1 MTLGKLNLPL
11 FMARRI
17 YKDKG
22 DKYKVSRPAIRIAT
36 IGVAIG
42 LAVMVV
48 TVSVVL
54 GFKHTIRDKV
64 VGFGSHIQVE
74 NFLALQSTDPYPIC
88 LDDSLMQ
95 VLRNTDGV
103 EHVERFALAQG
114 ILKTDSDFLGM
125 TFKGVGPEYDFTF
138 IKRNLVAGDI
148 PRFSDGSSHYRL
160 LISQMTANKLKLG
173 VGDKVYAYFISNDDV
188 RARRFTV
195 SGIYQTNLTQF
206 DQSLCFTDLYTA
218 VKLNNWLD
226 GQCTGAELTVT
237 DFSKLNE
244 TAANVVRHVNR
255 TPDKYGDILTSQT
268 IDEAYPQI
276 FSWLELLDINV
287 WIILALMICVAGF
300 TMISGLLIIILERT
314 QMIGTLK
321 ALGARNSTVRHTFL
335 WFAVFIIGR
344 GLLFGNIAGI
354 GLVVLQKYTGIIK
367 LDPATYY
374 VSTAPMEL
382 NLPIIVALNVAT
394 LLISVFV
401 LIAPSYLISHIHPAK
416 SMRYE

>member
-11 FMARRI
+11 FLARRI

-88 LDDSLMQ
+88 VDDSLMR
-95 VLRNTDGV
+95 VLRATDGV
-103 EHVERFALAQG
+103 KHVERFALTQG

-138 IKRNLVAGDI
+138 IRQNLVAGDI
-148 PRFSDGSSHYRL
+148 PEFSDQSSHYKL
-160 LISQMTANKLKLG
+160 LVSQMTADKLRLA
-173 VGDKVYAYFISNDDV
+173 VGDKVYAYFISNNDV

-195 SGIYQTNLTQF
+195 SGIYQTNLTLF

-218 VKLNNWLD
+218 VRLNNWLD
-226 GQCTGAELTVT
+226 GQCTGAEITVA
-237 DFSKLNE
+237 DFGRLEE
-244 TAANVVRHVNR
+244 TAANVVERVNR

-276 FSWLELLDINV
+276 FSWLDLLDINV
-287 WIILALMICVAGF
+287 WIILALMVCVAGF

-335 WFAVFIIGR
+335 WFAAFIIGR
-344 GLLFGNIAGI
+344 GLLFGNIIGI
-354 GLVVLQKYTGIIK
+354 GIVLVQEYTGVVS
-367 LDPATYY
+367 LDPTSYY

-382 NLPIIVALNVAT
+382 NVPFIVLLNVAT
-394 LLISVFV
+394 LLISLFV

>member
-1 MTLGKLNLPL
+1 MTMGKLNLPL

-74 NFLALQSTDPYPIC
+74 NFLALQSTDPYPVCI
-88 LDDSLMQ
+88 DDSMMQ
-95 VLRNTDGV
+95 VLRGIDGV
-103 EHVERFALAQG
+103 SHVQRYALAQG

-125 TFKGVGPEYDFTF
+125 TFKGVGPEYDFNF
-138 IKRNLVAGDI
+138 IRQNLAAGEV
-148 PRFSDGSSHYRL
+148 PTFSDSTSHYKP
-160 LISQMTANKLKLG
+160 LISKMTADKLRLAA
-173 VGDKVYAYFISNDDV
+173 GDKVYAYFITGDNV

-195 SGIYQTNLTQF
+195 SGIYQTNLTHF
-206 DQSLCFTDLYTA
+206 DQSLCFTDLHTA
-218 VKLNNWLD
+218 TRLNNWLE
-226 GQCTGAELTVT
+226 GQCTGAELAVA
-237 DFSKLNE
+237 DFGRLKP
-244 TAANVVRHVNR
+244 TAENVVERVNR
-255 TPDKYGDILTSQT
+255 TPDKYGEVLTSQT

-314 QMIGTLK
+314 QMIGILK
-321 ALGARNSTVRHTFL
+321 ALGARNKTVRHTFL

-344 GLLFGNIAGI
+344 GLLIGNAIGI
-354 GLVVLQKYTGIIK
+354 GLVLLQKHTGMVS
-367 LDPATYY
+367 LDPETYY
-374 VSTAPMEL
+374 VSTAPMEINVPLIVLL
-382 NLPIIVALNVAT
+382 NAAT
-394 LLISVFV
+394 LLISTFV
-401 LIAPSYLISHIHPAK
+401 LIAPSYIISHIHPAK